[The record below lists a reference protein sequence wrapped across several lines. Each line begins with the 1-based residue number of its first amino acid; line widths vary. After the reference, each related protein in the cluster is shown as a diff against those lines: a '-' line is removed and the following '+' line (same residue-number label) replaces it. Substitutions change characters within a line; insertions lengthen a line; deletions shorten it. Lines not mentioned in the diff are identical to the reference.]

1 MKNKIPVN
9 SMIFDLLSSCNNN
22 FIFIG
27 DLKTKELQ
35 WSKNSFDFFA
45 IEETETKDPNIW
57 EKIIWKEDVLA
68 FEKAIEE
75 FVADKKDQ
83 LQSEFLI
90 RTKQNTAVSAQV
102 YIWPITEENNITYY
116 AGIISSLSSQNTI
129 TSLTGMKSIYDFR
142 EELASLIQKKAQFG
156 ILAIGIDSLKR
167 INDMHSYTFGDE
179 VLKKFALELEKRI
192 SITSSLYRLDGDGV
206 GILYRDTN
214 KLELLEF
221 FVKFQEILLSP
232 FIVQDIQV
240 SFNIFGAACVYP
252 DDANDVDELL
262 KSMRIAL
269 NIAKNSSGNHFVSY
283 TKELAEQAQREQQ
296 LMYCLKE
303 SINHKFT
310 GFQLKY
316 QPLIFAETGKLYGCE
331 VLLRWKHKDFPE
343 GVTPTEFIPLIENM
357 GLIIRVGKWVLQEA
371 LIQLSKW
378 VKIMPTFQMSINA
391 ASAQFEDPE
400 FRFFVMDCLCREKLN
415 PNLLTLE
422 LTESDQI
429 SDTEAISHAFDF
441 FRGQGIKIA
450 FDDFG
455 MGYGSF
461 DIFRVLSAD
470 ELKIDK
476 SFLERLTYDV
486 VDQKIIAHIIS
497 LCNSMNM
504 YVCVEGVE
512 TNELANII
520 RQLGPKFL
528 QGYYYNKPMTAEEF
542 ENFYLKNE
550 QLETKEIAVIDASPE
565 VKQTMVYSEYKPAQ
579 PLSPDDLID
588 TIHAGIIQVGMDSE
602 FTFLTCNEGYRKM
615 LGYTAK
621 EIDDKFK
628 NKALGFV
635 HPDDMENVNKEIRH
649 QLGMGDTVTIE
660 FRVVRADDTPLWI
673 LGTGN
678 VVKAKNGT
686 SSLSVVIIN
695 NDEIKKCQ
703 LKVEANAVHYKRI
716 LDRMPTGMKCVRYDE
731 KFTLDYISPSF
742 LSIMGYNESEIHT
755 LFHDN
760 YINLIYEEDRE
771 QLIDDIFEQLKNSN
785 VVTLHYR
792 SRCKDG
798 RLIWLQTVSRLCP
811 PDEDGI
817 QRCYSNVIDITDTIS
832 DAEKQKSRSLANRYQ
847 EAAAR
852 WGDVLFEINC
862 STYALHFSDEYQTM
876 FNRNP
881 EDELFKEFKYIH
893 PEDRNLIKETLQK
906 AIEGYRCAP
915 IEIRALKDHNYRW
928 YTIYIDEPEKLG
940 NTNMM
945 VLGKICDINDE
956 KIERDKLLE
965 KVQEDS
971 LTGLLNKVALEEKI
985 RLILGSMQPWEEYAL
1000 YMIDIDNFKDVNN
1013 KMGHPFGDNV
1023 LREISRKLK
1032 DILEPSA
1039 LIGRAGGDEFMALV
1053 KLNDGMNSVKMAEQI
1068 VQKLKGKFEL
1078 SQHHMF
1084 ISISVGGSLCP
1095 IDGLQFYDLFRRAD
1109 SALYRAKARGKN
1121 QSCMFSGE

>member
-1 MKNKIPVN
+1 
-9 SMIFDLLSSCNNN
+9 MIFDLLSSCNNN

-27 DLKTKELQ
+27 DLKTKKLQ
-35 WSKNSFDFFA
+35 WSKNSFEFFA
-45 IEETETKDPNIW
+45 IEETETNNPNIF
-57 EKIIWKEDVLA
+57 KKVIWKDDMLA
-68 FEKAIEE
+68 FEKVIEE
-75 FVADKKDQ
+75 LVEGKKEQ
-83 LQSEFLI
+83 IQSEFSI
-90 RTKQNTAVSAQV
+90 RTKKGTAVRAQV
-102 YIWPITEENNITYY
+102 YIWQITVEDGITYH
-116 AGIISSLSSQNTI
+116 AGIISNVGSQKI
-129 TSLTGMKSIYDFR
+129 TKSLTGLKSIYDFR
-142 EELASLIQKKAQFG
+142 DEIADLINEGATFG
-156 ILAIGIDSLKR
+156 LLAIGIDSLKR

-192 SITSSLYRLDGDGV
+192 TTTTSLYRLDGDGV
-206 GILYRDTN
+206 GILYRNTQ
-214 KLELLEF
+214 KHELIEHF
-221 FVKFQEILLSP
+221 TKFQEILLSP
-232 FIVQDIQV
+232 FIVQDIQI

-269 NIAKNSSGNHFVSY
+269 NIAKHSPGNHFVSY
-283 TKELAEQAQREQQ
+283 TKELAEKAQREQK

-310 GFQLKY
+310 GFRLKY
-316 QPLIFAETGKLYGCE
+316 QPLIFAETGELYGCE
-331 VLLRWKHKDFPE
+331 VLLRWKHEEFPE

-371 LIQLSKW
+371 LKQLAKW
-378 VKIMPTFQMSINA
+378 VLYMPNFQMSINA

-400 FRFFVMDCLCREKLN
+400 FRFFVMDCLCRKKLN

-429 SDTEAISHAFDF
+429 RDTEAISHAFDF

-455 MGYGSF
+455 MGYASF

-486 VDQKIIAHIIS
+486 VDQKIIAHLIS

-512 TNELANII
+512 TNELANVI
-520 RQLGPKFL
+520 RQLGPKYL

-542 ENFYLKNE
+542 ENFYLKNDKQE
-550 QLETKEIAVIDASPE
+550 KKAIATTVVSPE
-565 VKQTMVYSEYKPAQ
+565 VEQTLVYAEYKPAQ
-579 PLSPDDLID
+579 PLSTDDLID
-588 TIHAGIIQVGMDSE
+588 TIHAGIIQVGMDYE

-635 HPDDMENVNKEIRH
+635 HPDDMEYVNKEIRH
-649 QLGMGDTVTIE
+649 QLGLGDTVTIE
-660 FRVVRADDTPLWI
+660 FRIVRADGTSIWI

-695 NDEIKKCQ
+695 NDEIKKRQ
-703 LKVEANAVHYKRI
+703 LEVEANGVHYKRI
-716 LDRMPTGMKCVRYDE
+716 VDRMPTGLKCVRYDE
-731 KFTLDYISPSF
+731 CFTIDYISPSF
-742 LSIMGYNESEIHT
+742 LSIIGYNESEIHT
-755 LFHDN
+755 LFHGK

-771 QLIDDIFEQLKNSN
+771 PMLDEIFEQLKTSS
-785 VVTLHYR
+785 VVNLHYR
-792 SRCKDG
+792 SKCKDG

-817 QRCYSNVIDITDTIS
+817 QRCYSTVIDITDTIS

-852 WGDVLFEINC
+852 WGDVLFELNC
-862 STYALHFSDEYQTM
+862 SSLNLHFSDEYKTM
-876 FNRNP
+876 FNREP
-881 EDELFKEFKYIH
+881 EDELNNELKYIH
-893 PEDRNLIKETLQK
+893 PDDCSLITETLQK
-906 AIEGYRCAP
+906 AIEGYRCSP
-915 IEIRALKDHNYRW
+915 IEVRALKDGVYRW
-928 YTIYIDEPEKLG
+928 FIIYVDEPDKLG
-940 NTNMM
+940 NTNMS

-956 KIERDKLLE
+956 KLERDKLLA

-985 RLILGSMQPWEEYAL
+985 RLILGSLKPWNEYAL
-1000 YMIDIDNFKDVNN
+1000 YMIDIDDFKIVND
-1013 KMGHPFGDNV
+1013 KMGHPFGDKV
-1023 LREISRKLK
+1023 LRDISRKLK
-1032 DILEPSA
+1032 DLLGPSA
-1039 LIGRAGGDEFMALV
+1039 LIGRAGGDEFMAFIKLEDGMSSV
-1053 KLNDGMNSVKMAEQI
+1053 KLAKQI
-1068 VQKLKGKFEL
+1068 VQTLQGIFEL
-1078 SQHHMF
+1078 GNYQMY

-1095 IDGLQFYDLFRRAD
+1095 TDGIQFYDLFRRAD

-1121 QSCMFSGE
+1121 QGCMFSGE